1 MSDEKKAFSIEI
13 VEGGSIYYKFFEDD
27 FKNAEERADEFVQK
41 GIDYSAS
48 IYDTDDLVELI
59 RWDEDLDQIVYIL
72 TSYGKFKGY
81 DIVKSE

>member
-1 MSDEKKAFSIEI
+1 MSVEKKAFSIEI
-13 VEGGSIYYKFFEDD
+13 FEGGSIYYKFFEDD

-41 GIDYSAS
+41 GTDYSAS

-72 TSYGKFKGY
+72 TSYGKFRGY
-81 DIVKSE
+81 DVVKPE